1 MIEKPDEKKNKKVVD
16 KQETT
21 WYYIKVASESNNKVP
36 WQINSNA
43 TLKIPKFSEY
53 NQAEVMKIITDWIR
67 TNVMKITTQ
76 NNSKIQIACRL
87 NGFGWQKCR
96 KNDLTIDAVMDGQF
110 LTGEDKTF
118 KHESLILAQDERWRR
133 A

>member
-16 KQETT
+16 KQKTT
-21 WYYIKVASESNNKVP
+21 WYYIRVASESNNKVP

-53 NQAEVMKIITDWIR
+53 DQAEVMKIITGWIR

-76 NNSKIQIACRL
+76 ITVKSKLFA
-87 NGFGWQKCR
+87 GW
-96 KNDLTIDAVMDGQF
+96 MDSDGRNAGRMIW
-110 LTGEDKTF
+110 L
-118 KHESLILAQDERWRR
+118 
-133 A
+133 

>member
-16 KQETT
+16 KQKLT

-53 NQAEVMKIITDWIR
+53 DQTEVMKIITDWIR

-87 NGFGWQKCR
+87 NEFR
-96 KNDLTIDAVMDGQF
+96 MTEMP
-110 LTGEDKTF
+110 E
-118 KHESLILAQDERWRR
+118 E
-133 A
+133 

>member
-43 TLKIPKFSEY
+43 TLKIPKFIELS
-53 NQAEVMKIITDWIR
+53 QFSTGVDWC
-67 TNVMKITTQ
+67 TNELIKTMRWDE
-76 NNSKIQIACRL
+76 KIQRVWLMEDDADHNKSI
-87 NGFGWQKCR
+87 NTNKC
-96 KNDLTIDAVMDGQF
+96 
-110 LTGEDKTF
+110 
-118 KHESLILAQDERWRR
+118 DENHNPK
-133 A
+133 